1 MQSWCS
7 PFPQADATGEFL
19 ASVGLQRCSGPSH
32 ALPDSALLL
41 YQPLDQLLGMA
52 TPVDLDDLQNWYV
65 TLAQTKHHSQALA
78 SWRLAD
84 MDRQG
89 LVAWLSGERL
99 CPQGSMEPEPP
110 TPLTATLAL
119 RLLECKPSLLEAYLD
134 LELKA
139 QLAGSTADSNYV
151 QRLQQ
156 AATPEALLKAWHQP
170 SKDLA
175 MAEQKCQEALEES
188 ELILLQLHQV
198 QEELEH
204 YFLLS
209 RDQEHTL
216 QRSVQLQ
223 QRALAMLDVLNPEPT
238 A

>member
-1 MQSWCS
+1 
-7 PFPQADATGEFL
+7 
-19 ASVGLQRCSGPSH
+19 
-32 ALPDSALLL
+32 
-41 YQPLDQLLGMA
+41 
-52 TPVDLDDLQNWYV
+52 
-65 TLAQTKHHSQALA
+65 
-78 SWRLAD
+78 
-84 MDRQG
+84 MDRHG
-89 LVAWLSGERL
+89 FATWLSGERL

-110 TPLTATLAL
+110 TPLTALLAL
-119 RLLECKPSLLEAYLD
+119 RLLECKPSLLNAYQD

-139 QLAGSTADSNYV
+139 ELAGSTADSHYV
-151 QRLQQ
+151 KRLQQ

-170 SKDLA
+170 SNDLA
-175 MAEQKCQEALEES
+175 RAEQLCQEAREEA
-188 ELILLQLHQV
+188 ELTLLQLHQV

-223 QRALAMLDVLNPEPT
+223 QRALAMLDVLNPEPI